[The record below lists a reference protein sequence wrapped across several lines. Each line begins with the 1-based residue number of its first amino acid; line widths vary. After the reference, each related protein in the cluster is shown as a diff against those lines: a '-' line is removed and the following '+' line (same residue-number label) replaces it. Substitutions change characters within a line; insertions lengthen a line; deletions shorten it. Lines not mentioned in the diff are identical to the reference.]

1 MGDYGMPECYRCG
14 KGIGKV
20 IFCPFCGAK
29 QRSGLEM
36 YKAKDKKQER
46 MRDKALKELGILAEK
61 QTDKILLDDHDLSL
75 HATGADDEVPRPPS
89 GGDLISEQTEKDDK
103 KQESVTL
110 PLPVKTAAGPVP
122 EIDKITEPV
131 KAKLVIGKEHI
142 LWLIMLALLLIFGYV
157 IYIILSDLKSWLT

>member
-1 MGDYGMPECYRCG
+1 MGGYVMAECYRCG

-20 IFCPFCGAK
+20 VYCPFCGAK

-61 QTDKILLDDHDLSL
+61 QTDKILLDGHDLSL
-75 HATGADDEVPRPPS
+75 HATGADDVPKPPS
-89 GGDLISEQTEKDDK
+89 DDEQTEEKDSKDDK
-103 KQESVTL
+103 KPESVTL
-110 PLPVKTAAGPVP
+110 PEPVKTIAGPVP
-122 EIDKITEPV
+122 EIDKISEPA
-131 KAKLVIGKEHI
+131 KAKVVIGKEHI